1 MPENTGTI
9 APLAWQRF
17 VEEAVRRRKAEGL
30 TQKEHS
36 ALAGVSHPTM
46 AAFERGETT
55 LTLAKAL
62 DILRV
67 VGLVDEPSEQDS
79 QARFVRDA
87 FERWRELVSPL
98 PQDSPARFPN
108 GWYRFDYWLE
118 GELKTLELS
127 AFEIILQNALVRK
140 TGWPPF
146 WIPVR
151 EAVKPYEI
159 NGLIECWLPPESDD
173 IKRGF
178 GGPAF
183 CDFWRAAPSGRM
195 FLIRGYQEDGEET
208 FPAGSILDTTLPL
221 WRMGE
226 VLLHAQSLAALL
238 RKGPSSSVV
247 VHFRAMFSGLA
258 GRVLRSWANPLSDL
272 LVQGHPARSDEAV
285 LEATL
290 PADAIED
297 RLAEYLTPLLASL
310 YDRFGVAG
318 LSLNRVEAEV
328 HRLLN
333 SSVGRQR
340 ALAQARPEPLG
351 KQR

>member
-9 APLAWQRF
+9 TPLAWQRF
-17 VEEAVRRRKAEGL
+17 VEETIRRRKAEGL

-67 VGLVDEPSEQDS
+67 VGLVDEPSEEDT
-79 QARFVRDA
+79 QARFVRNA
-87 FERWRELVSPL
+87 YERWRELTSPL

-118 GELKTLELS
+118 GDLKTLELS
-127 AFEIILQNALVRK
+127 AFEHILQKAVVRK

-146 WIPVR
+146 WIPTRQAIKPR
-151 EAVKPYEI
+151 ETD
-159 NGLIECWLPPESDD
+159 GLIECWFAPQGDD
-173 IKRGF
+173 IERAF

-195 FLIRGYQEDGEET
+195 FLMRGYQEDGEET
-208 FPAGSILDTTLPL
+208 FPAGTILDTTLPL
-221 WRMGE
+221 WRMSE
-226 VLLHAQSLAALL
+226 VLLHAKSLALLL
-238 RKGPSSSVV
+238 RKDPDDSVV
-247 VHFRAMFSGLA
+247 VHFRAMFTGLT
-258 GRVLRSWANPLSDL
+258 GRVLRSWANPLNDL
-272 LVQGHPARSDEAV
+272 LIQGRPARSDEAV
-285 LEATL
+285 LETTL
-290 PADAIED
+290 PVDAIEE
-297 RLAEYLTPLLASL
+297 RLAESLTPLLASL

-328 HRLLN
+328 QRLLN
-333 SSVGRQR
+333 SSVGKERVP
-340 ALAQARPEPLG
+340 APS
-351 KQR
+351 

>member
-1 MPENTGTI
+1 MPENTGNI
-9 APLAWQRF
+9 APLAWQRY
-17 VEEAVRRRKAEGL
+17 VEEALRRRKAEGL
-30 TQKEHS
+30 TQKDHS

-67 VGLVDEPSEQDS
+67 VGLVDEPAERDT

-87 FERWRELVSPL
+87 FERWRNLVAPL
-98 PQDSPARFPN
+98 PDDSPARFPN

-118 GELKTLELS
+118 GDFKTPELA
-127 AFEIILQNALVRK
+127 AFERILGKAVVRK

-146 WIPVR
+146 WLPTR
-151 EAVKPYEI
+151 EAIQPHEVD
-159 NGLIECWLPPESDD
+159 GLIECWLAPQGEEVE
-173 IKRGF
+173 RGF
-178 GGPAF
+178 NDPAH
-183 CDFWRAAPSGRM
+183 CDFWRGAPSGRM

-208 FPAGSILDTTLPL
+208 FPAGTILDTTLPL

-226 VLLHAQSLAALL
+226 VLLHAEKLASLLHRDADAA
-238 RKGPSSSVV
+238 VTI
-247 VHFRAMFSGLA
+247 HFRAMFTGLR

-272 LVQGHPARSDEAV
+272 LLEGYAARSDEAV
-285 LEATL
+285 LEAKF
-290 PADAIED
+290 PADGVES
-297 RLAEYLTPLLASL
+297 RLAEFLLPLLTSL

-328 HRLLN
+328 QRLLN
-333 SSVGRQR
+333 SAINKERRQR
-340 ALAQARPEPLG
+340 R
-351 KQR
+351 